1 MCAARLAPL
10 EAPYEDSL
18 AEELK
23 NFMPP
28 GVPPLGLF
36 RTLAYNPRVLRK
48 FRLGSLLDRGSLGL
62 REREIAILRTCWLCR
77 SEYEWG
83 VHVAV
88 FAARAGL
95 SAAQVRATC
104 ETDPPD
110 GVFSKREELIL
121 RLCDALHAAADVDLA
136 LFAELERELESAQI
150 VELLVLAGFYHT
162 VSFVTN
168 ALRIER
174 EPSAA
179 RFPSAVCA
187 SGPVVRSRRE

>member
-10 EAPYEDSL
+10 QEPYDDAL
-18 AEELK
+18 AAELAR
-23 NFMPP
+23 FMPP
-28 GVPPLGLF
+28 GVPPLTLF
-36 RTLAYNPRVLRK
+36 RTLAHNPRVLQK
-48 FRLGSLLDRGSLGL
+48 FRLGSLLDRGSLSL
-62 REREIAILRTCWLCR
+62 RDRELAILRTCWLCR

-83 VHVAV
+83 VHVTV

-95 SAAQVRATC
+95 TDAEVRATC
-104 ETDPPD
+104 DVSPPD
-110 GVFSKREELIL
+110 GVFSPRDVLIL
-121 RLCDALHAAADVDLA
+121 RLCDALHTTADVDLA

-168 ALRIER
+168 ALRIDH

-179 RFPSAVCA
+179 RFARDTIA
-187 SGPVVRSRRE
+187 S